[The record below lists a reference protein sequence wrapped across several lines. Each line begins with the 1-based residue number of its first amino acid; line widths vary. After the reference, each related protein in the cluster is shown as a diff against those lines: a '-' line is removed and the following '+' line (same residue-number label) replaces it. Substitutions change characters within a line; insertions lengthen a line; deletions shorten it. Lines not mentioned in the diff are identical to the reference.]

1 MVLFQTGAGFTMS
14 VQRVIVRTP
23 EGGIDEFTFNAK
35 SIIIGKDSECD
46 IVIKGWSIGKQ
57 HAEIRFTE
65 KGVYILSRNTLVGI
79 VVNGIRVKE
88 YGPLLSKDEI
98 QLAGYS
104 LFVLAGKTDES
115 DDEGDDDR
123 SDRSNEIAR
132 TNEIARKFQATPA
145 PVVTKITWSSKGQSV
160 SAPVVVTEG
169 LAVKDKAAI
178 KNTTSTSLPSDPQA
192 QQASRTQQ
200 TQAAPPLLP
209 EEGESAQEQKRDHY
223 MVWRRKVHA
232 ELLKMMDVRRT
243 DITTMSESEL
253 ETATRLMIDVV
264 LESLPDIPKRINR
277 GILAEQVLHEAI
289 GLGPLE
295 PLLSDESVTEIMV
308 NAYDQIFVERAGKLT
323 RSEVFFSSDKA
334 VLSAIERIVSPLGR
348 KIDESSP
355 LVDARLKDGS
365 RVNAVIP
372 PLALKG
378 PCITIRKFAKHRLYG
393 EDLVRF
399 GSLNEEMLEFLSFSV
414 QQAQNIVISGGTG
427 SGKTT
432 LLNILSNFIPSTD
445 RIVTVEDAA
454 ELRLHQPNLVSLE
467 AKPPNSEG
475 KGAISIRELVK
486 NCLRMRPDR
495 IVVGECR
502 GGEALD
508 MLQAMNTGHDGSLT
522 TGHANSARDMLSRLE
537 VMVLM
542 AGMDLPVAAIREQIA
557 SAVNLI
563 VQQTRFRCGSRKIT
577 SITEVTGA
585 EGGRIQLQDIFV
597 YVRDGYE
604 ADGKIKGHFAATGAV
619 PEFMEELRKAG
630 VQTPALKIFEAA

>member
-1 MVLFQTGAGFTMS
+1 MN
-14 VQRVIVRTP
+14 VQRIIVRTP
-23 EGGIDEFTFNAK
+23 EGGIDEFTFNAR
-35 SIIIGKDSECD
+35 SIVIGKDDGCD

-65 KGVYILSRNTLVGI
+65 EGAHIHSRNALVGI
-79 VVNGIRVKE
+79 GVNGIRIKE

-104 LFVLAGKTDES
+104 MFVLAGKEGEGKA
-115 DDEGDDDR
+115 DDAPKRDFTSAIIASPLPAMSAPILAPEAAFDR
-123 SDRSNEIAR
+123 GRAAIDAS
-132 TNEIARKFQATPA
+132 TPA
-145 PVVTKITWSSKGQSV
+145 PASGKPPASEKAV
-160 SAPVVVTEG
+160 SLEE
-169 LAVKDKAAI
+169 AA
-178 KNTTSTSLPSDPQA
+178 A
-192 QQASRTQQ
+192 R
-200 TQAAPPLLP
+200 
-209 EEGESAQEQKRDHY
+209 EAQEPQQDHY
-223 MVWRRKVHA
+223 MEWRCKVHGA
-232 ELLKMMDVRRT
+232 LLKMMDVRRT
-243 DITTMSESEL
+243 DITKMSEGEL

-264 LESLPDIPKRINR
+264 LESLSGIPERIDR
-277 GILAEQVLHEAI
+277 KILAEQVLHEAI

-295 PLLSDESVTEIMV
+295 PLLSDESVTEVMV
-308 NAYDQIFVERAGKLT
+308 NAYDQIFVERAGKIT
-323 RSEVFFSSDKA
+323 RSDVFFSSDKA

-378 PCITIRKFAKHRLYG
+378 PCITIRKFAKYRLYG
-393 EDLVRF
+393 EDLIKF
-399 GSLNEEMLEFLSFSV
+399 GTLNEDMLEFLSFSV
-414 QQAQNIVISGGTG
+414 RQAQNIVISGGTG

-432 LLNILSNFIPSTD
+432 LLNILSNFIPNTD

-475 KGAISIRELVK
+475 KGAIPIRELVK

-542 AGMDLPVAAIREQIA
+542 AGMDLPVTAIREQIA

-563 VQQTRFRCGSRKIT
+563 VQQTRFKCGSRKIT
-577 SITEVTGA
+577 SITEVTGV
-585 EGGRIQLQDIFV
+585 EGGRIQLQDIFT

-604 ADGKIKGHFAATGAV
+604 PDGKIRGHFSATGAV
-619 PEFMEELRKAG
+619 PEFLEELRRAG
-630 VQTPALKIFEAA
+630 VKTPSLKIFEATGQND

>member
-1 MVLFQTGAGFTMS
+1 MNA
-14 VQRVIVRTP
+14 QRIIVRTP
-23 EGGIDEFTFNAK
+23 EGGINEFTFNAD
-35 SIIIGKDSECD
+35 SIIIGKDDECD
-46 IVIKGWSIGKQ
+46 IVIKGWSIGRQ

-65 KGVYILSRNTLVGI
+65 EGAHIHSRNALVGI
-79 VVNGIRVKE
+79 GVNGVRIKA

-104 LFVLAGKTDES
+104 MFVLGGKPREGKANDAPKHDLAREIAPRPRAPILPTPVIAANTAS
-115 DDEGDDDR
+115 DEGG
-123 SDRSNEIAR
+123 EA
-132 TNEIARKFQATPA
+132 ATPSA
-145 PVVTKITWSSKGQSV
+145 SGPSAQMKTLSSKEDE
-160 SAPVVVTEG
+160 A
-169 LAVKDKAAI
+169 
-178 KNTTSTSLPSDPQA
+178 
-192 QQASRTQQ
+192 
-200 TQAAPPLLP
+200 
-209 EEGESAQEQKRDHY
+209 AQEQKQDHY
-223 MVWRRKVHA
+223 MEWRRKVHG
-232 ELLKMMDVRRT
+232 ELLNMMDVRRT
-243 DITTMSESEL
+243 DITKMSEDEL

-264 LESLPDIPKRINR
+264 LESLPGIPKRIDR

-295 PLLSDESVTEIMV
+295 PLLSDESVTEVMV
-308 NAYDQIFVERAGKLT
+308 NAYDQIFVERAGKIT
-323 RSEVFFSSDKA
+323 RSPVFFSSDKA

-393 EDLVRF
+393 EDLIKF
-399 GSLNEEMLEFLSFSV
+399 DTLDEGMLEFLSFSV
-414 QQAQNIVISGGTG
+414 RQAQNIVISGGTG

-432 LLNILSNFIPSTD
+432 LLNILSNFIPNTD

-475 KGAISIRELVK
+475 KGAIPIRELVK

-542 AGMDLPVAAIREQIA
+542 AGMDLPVTAIREQIA

-563 VQQTRFRCGSRKIT
+563 VQQTRFKCGSRKIT
-577 SITEVTGA
+577 SITEVTGV

-604 ADGKIKGHFAATGAV
+604 PNGRIKGHFAATGAV
-619 PEFMEELRKAG
+619 PEFLEDLLKAG
-630 VQTPALKIFEAA
+630 VKTPSLNIFEAAGQHD

>member
-1 MVLFQTGAGFTMS
+1 MS
-14 VQRVIVRTP
+14 AQRIIVRTP
-23 EGGIDEFTFNAK
+23 EGGIDEFTFNAH
-35 SIIIGKDSECD
+35 SIVIGKDDECD

-65 KGVYILSRNTLVGI
+65 EGAHIHSRNALVGI
-79 VVNGIRVKE
+79 GVNGVRIKE
-88 YGPLLSKDEI
+88 YGPLLSRDEI

-104 LFVLAGKTDES
+104 MFVLAGKAHEGKA
-115 DDEGDDDR
+115 DDAPSLDFTSER
-123 SDRSNEIAR
+123 IAP
-132 TNEIARKFQATPA
+132 NDQA
-145 PVVTKITWSSKGQSV
+145 I
-160 SAPVVVTEG
+160 SAPV
-169 LAVKDKAAI
+169 AAADAASDERGAAL
-178 KNTTSTSLPSDPQA
+178 KTSTPTPSPGKL
-192 QQASRTQQ
+192 SESEKSG
-200 TQAAPPLLP
+200 AP
-209 EEGESAQEQKRDHY
+209 QEQQQDHY
-223 MVWRRKVHA
+223 MEWRREVHGA
-232 ELLKMMDVRRT
+232 LLKMMDVRRT
-243 DITTMSESEL
+243 DITKMSEGEL

-264 LESLPDIPKRINR
+264 LESLPGIPKRINR
-277 GILAEQVLHEAI
+277 KILAEQVLHEAI

-308 NAYDQIFVERAGKLT
+308 NAYDQIFVERAGRIT

-393 EDLVRF
+393 EDLVKF
-399 GSLNEEMLEFLSFSV
+399 GTLNEEMLEFLSFSV
-414 QQAQNIVISGGTG
+414 RQAQNIVISGGTG

-432 LLNILSNFIPSTD
+432 LLNILSNFIPDTD

-454 ELRLHQPNLVSLE
+454 ELRLHQPNLISLE
-467 AKPPNSEG
+467 ARPPNSEG
-475 KGAISIRELVK
+475 KGAVPIRELVK

-542 AGMDLPVAAIREQIA
+542 AGMDLPITAIREQIA

-563 VQQTRFRCGSRKIT
+563 VQQTRFKCGSRKIT
-577 SITEVTGA
+577 SITEVTGV

-597 YVRDGYE
+597 YARDGYE
-604 ADGKIKGHFAATGAV
+604 PDGRVKGHFAATGAV
-619 PEFMEELRKAG
+619 PEFLEELRRAG
-630 VQTPALKIFEAA
+630 VKTPSLKIFEAQGQT